1 MLDLKYVRDNFGEI
15 DRMLA
20 NRNMNEADRRG
31 LLDNFRD
38 LDQKRRVLLNEVE
51 TLKARRNQVNEEITA
66 LKKSGRPAEELIDQM
81 KGVSARIKELDPA
94 LSLVEEEERALLL
107 TIPNR
112 PDDSVPVGP
121 TEAENMEVRRWLDP
135 PQFPFPPK
143 NHWELGENLM
153 DFARAGKISGSRFA
167 VLTGDAARLTRALMN
182 FMLEL
187 HTGRHGYREI
197 WPPCLINSDSMRGTG
212 QLPKFAG
219 DSFKIENTDYWLA
232 PTAEVPVTNLHRDE
246 ILEAGQLPLSYTAY
260 TPCFRAEA
268 GAAGRDTRGL
278 IRVHQ
283 FDKVELVK
291 FTRPEDSLAALEQL
305 TRDAEEVLRQLHLPY
320 RVVCLSTGDMGFSS
334 AKTYDLEV
342 WLPGPGLYREIS
354 SCSSF
359 TDFQARRANI
369 RFRRAKGAKPEFVH
383 TLNGSALAIGRCLA
397 AILENCQNP
406 DGTVMIPEVL
416 RPFMGGQESLG
427 VPVRSEYSA

>member
-1 MLDLKYVRDNFGEI
+1 MLDLKYVRDNLEEV
-15 DRMLA
+15 DLMLA
-20 NRNMNEADRRG
+20 GRNMAEADRRG
-31 LLDNFRD
+31 LLDGFRA
-38 LDQKRRVLLNEVE
+38 LDKKRRALLSEVE
-51 TLKARRNQVNEEITA
+51 ALKARRNQVNEEITA
-66 LKKSGRPAEELIDQM
+66 LKKSGRPAEELIDRM
-81 KGVSARIKELDPA
+81 KDVSAKIKELDPA
-94 LSLVEEEERALLL
+94 VSLVEEDERALLL
-107 TIPNR
+107 SIPNR
-112 PDDSVPVGP
+112 PDASVPVGP
-121 TEAENMEVRRWLDP
+121 TEADNVEMRRWLDP
-135 PQFPFPPK
+135 PRFPFQPK
-143 NHWELGENLM
+143 NHWEIGESLGLM
-153 DFARAGKISGSRFA
+153 DFIRAGKISGSRFA
-167 VLTGDAARLTRALMN
+167 VLAGGAARLTRALMN

-187 HTGRHGYREI
+187 HVGRGYREI

-219 DSFKIENTDYWLA
+219 DSFKIENSDYWLA

-246 ILEAGQLPLSYTAY
+246 ILEAEQLPISYTAY

-305 TRDAEEVLRQLHLPY
+305 TNDAEEVLRQLKLPY
-320 RVVCLSTGDMGFSS
+320 RAVCLSTGDMGFAS

-354 SCSSF
+354 SCSCF

-383 TLNGSALAIGRCLA
+383 TLNGSGLAIGRTLA
-397 AILENCQNP
+397 AILENGQNQ
-406 DGTVMIPEVL
+406 DGTVTIPEVL
-416 RPFMGGQESLG
+416 RPYMGGQERLG
-427 VPVRSEYSA
+427 

>member
-1 MLDLKYVRDNFGEI
+1 MLDLRYVRDNLDQV

-20 NRNMNEADRRG
+20 NRNMSEMDRRG
-31 LLDNFRD
+31 LLAGFKN
-38 LDQKRRVLLNEVE
+38 LDQKRRALLGEVE
-51 TLKARRNQVNEEITA
+51 SLKARRNQVNEEITA
-66 LKKSGRPAEELIDQM
+66 LKKNGRPAEDLIGQM
-81 KGVSARIKELDPA
+81 KTVSARIKELDPA
-94 LSLVEEEERALLL
+94 LALVEEEERALLL

-121 TEAENMEVRRWLDP
+121 TEAENVEVRRWLDP
-135 PQFPFPPK
+135 PAALFQPK
-143 NHWELGENLM
+143 NHWELGESLGLM
-153 DFARAGKISGSRFA
+153 DFVRAGKISGSRFA
-167 VLTGDAARLTRALMN
+167 VLSGSAARLTRALMN

-187 HTGRHGYREI
+187 HVSNHGYREI

-219 DSFKIENTDYWLA
+219 DSFKIENADYWLA

-246 ILEAGQLPLSYTAY
+246 ILEAEQLPISYTAY

-291 FTRPEDSLAALEQL
+291 FTRPEDSAAALEQL
-305 TRDAEEVLRQLHLPY
+305 TSHAEEVLRQLKLPY
-320 RVVCLSTGDMGFSS
+320 RVVCLSTGDMGFAS

-354 SCSSF
+354 SCSCF

-369 RFRRAKGAKPEFVH
+369 RFRRGPGAKLEFVH
-383 TLNGSALAIGRCLA
+383 TLNGSGLAIGRTLA
-397 AILENCQNP
+397 AILENYQNP
-406 DGTVMIPEVL
+406 DGTVTVPEVL
-416 RPFMGGQESLG
+416 RPFMGGQGLIQ
-427 VPVRSEYSA
+427 RA

>member
-1 MLDLKYVRDNFGEI
+1 MLDLKYVRDNLDEVE
-15 DRMLA
+15 RMLA
-20 NRNMNEADRRG
+20 GRNMAEADRRG
-31 LLDNFRD
+31 LLDNFRN
-38 LDQKRRVLLNEVE
+38 LDQKRRVLLGEVE
-51 TLKARRNQVNEEITA
+51 GLKARRNQVNEEITS
-66 LKKSGRPAEELIDQM
+66 LKKNGQPAEELIDRM
-81 KGVSARIKELDPA
+81 KTVSARIKELDPIVA
-94 LSLVEEEERALLL
+94 QVEEEEQAILL

-112 PDDSVPVGP
+112 PDNSVPVGP
-121 TEAENMEVRRWLDP
+121 DDSANQEARRWLDP
-135 PQFPFPPK
+135 PQFTFQPK
-143 NHWELGENLM
+143 NHWEIGENLGLM
-153 DFARAGKISGSRFA
+153 DFTRAGKISGSRFA
-167 VLTGDAARLTRALMN
+167 VLAGDAARLTRALMN

-187 HTGRHGYREI
+187 HVGRHGYREI

-219 DSFKIENTDYWLA
+219 DSFKIEDSDYWLA

-246 ILEAGQLPLSYTAY
+246 ILEAGQLPISYTAY

-291 FTRPEDSLAALEQL
+291 FTLPEDSMAALEQL
-305 TRDAEEVLRQLHLPY
+305 TGHAEEVLRQLGLPY
-320 RVVCLSTGDMGFSS
+320 RVICLSTGDMGFAS

-354 SCSSF
+354 SCSCF

-369 RFRRAKGAKPEFVH
+369 RFRRAKGAKPEFIH
-383 TLNGSALAIGRCLA
+383 TLNGSGLAIGRTLA
-397 AILENCQNP
+397 AILENYQNQ
-406 DGTVMIPEVL
+406 DGTVTVPEIL
-416 RPFMGGQESLG
+416 RPFMGGQDLII
-427 VPVRSEYSA
+427 RQ

>member
-1 MLDLKYVRDNFGEI
+1 MLDLKYVRDNLEEV

-20 NRNMNEADRRG
+20 GRNMAEADRRG
-31 LLDNFRD
+31 LLDGFRA
-38 LDQKRRVLLNEVE
+38 LDQKRRALLSEVE
-51 TLKARRNQVNEEITA
+51 ALKARRNQVNEEITA
-66 LKKSGRPAEELIDQM
+66 LKKSGRPAEELIDRM
-81 KGVSARIKELDPA
+81 KDVSAKIKEMDPA
-94 LSLVEEEERALLL
+94 VSLVEEEERDLLL
-107 TIPNR
+107 SIPNR
-112 PDDSVPVGP
+112 PDASVPVGP
-121 TEAENMEVRRWLDP
+121 TEADNVEMRRWLDP
-135 PQFPFPPK
+135 PRFPFQPK
-143 NHWELGENLM
+143 NHWELGESLGLM
-153 DFARAGKISGSRFA
+153 DFIRAGKISGSRFA
-167 VLTGDAARLTRALMN
+167 VLAGGAARLTRALMN

-187 HTGRHGYREI
+187 HVGRGYREI

-219 DSFKIENTDYWLA
+219 DSFKVENSDYWLA

-246 ILEAGQLPLSYTAY
+246 ILEAEQLPISYTAY

-305 TRDAEEVLRQLHLPY
+305 TNDAEEVLRQLKLPY
-320 RVVCLSTGDMGFSS
+320 RVVCLSTGDMGFAS

-354 SCSSF
+354 SCSCF

-383 TLNGSALAIGRCLA
+383 TLNGSGLAIGRTLA
-397 AILENCQNP
+397 AILENGQNQ
-406 DGTVMIPEVL
+406 DGTVTIPEVL
-416 RPFMGGQESLG
+416 RPYMGGQERLG
-427 VPVRSEYSA
+427 

>member
-1 MLDLKYVRDNFGEI
+1 MLDLKYVRDNLNEV

-20 NRNMNEADRRG
+20 GRGMNEADRRG
-31 LLDNFRD
+31 LLGGFRD
-38 LDQKRRVLLNEVE
+38 LDRKRRALLGEVE
-51 TLKARRNQVNEEITA
+51 ALKARRNQVNEEITA
-66 LKKSGRPAEELIDQM
+66 LKKSGRPAEELIERM

-94 LSLVEEEERALLL
+94 LTLVEEEERALLL

-112 PDDSVPVGP
+112 PDDSVPVG
-121 TEAENMEVRRWLDP
+121 TEAANMEVRRWLEP
-135 PQFPFPPK
+135 PQFPFTPK
-143 NHWELGENLM
+143 NHWELGENLGLM

-167 VLTGDAARLTRALMN
+167 VLAGDAARLTRALMN

-187 HTGRHGYREI
+187 HAGRHGYREI

-219 DSFKIENTDYWLA
+219 DSFKIEGADYWLA

-291 FTRPEDSLAALEQL
+291 FTRPEDSQAALEQL
-305 TRDAEEVLRQLHLPY
+305 TRDAEEVLRRLKLPY
-320 RVVCLSTGDMGFSS
+320 RVICLATGDLGFSS

-354 SCSSF
+354 SCSCF

-369 RFRRAKGAKPEFVH
+369 RFRRAKGAKLEFVH
-383 TLNGSALAIGRCLA
+383 TLNGSGLAIGRSLA
-397 AILENCQNP
+397 AILENYQNP
-406 DGTVMIPEVL
+406 DGTVTVPEAL
-416 RPFMGGQESLG
+416 RPFMGGQELIS
-427 VPVRSEYSA
+427 RAQ